1 MTVHAG
7 RPTTPQDKS
16 RELQRKLYLAAKRNR
31 NRRFH
36 ALYDRIFRP
45 DILRQAWEEVR
56 RNGGSA
62 GEDGVTIE
70 DVEREGVEQFLGQ
83 IEQDLKAGTYR
94 PKPVLR
100 VYIPKA
106 DGRQRPLGIPTVRDR
121 VVQQA
126 CKMVIEPIFEAN
138 FRDNSYGFRPKRS
151 AQQAVTEVKKALI
164 TGWWVVDA
172 DIQSYFDTIDHTMLM
187 SLLKRRI
194 SDRRVLKLIRQWLE
208 AGVLEDGVRNATE
221 IGSPQGG
228 VISPLLANI
237 YLHVLDMYW
246 AERYSS
252 LGKLIRYADD
262 FVIICRTRQD
272 AENALQIVKQIMDY
286 PETDT
291 SSHQNPCR
299 GYGSRWVRLSWL
311 PLPQEEIKEE
321 QQTLALH
328 LAFTKGHDSR
338 PKQNPFHHEENEI
351 EQHASRSDKISQS
364 SNSRMAELL
373 PHWKLHLE
381 IPATRPLCA
390 VSSGTMGSGKDRVS
404 WALERTCLSG
414 FDDATWIGILLPT
427 RNMCG
432 QTLKAPG
439 RRLSE
444 SRMRENLMSGS
455 MWQGMETRI
464 SSSNPRRHPLTLPPD
479 RWDSPRPKRLFYA
492 RTNSVKSALSRP
504 AHLRVT
510 LTVRQH

>member
-1 MTVHAG
+1 VTVHAA
-7 RPTTPQDKS
+7 RPITPQDKS
-16 RELQRKLYLAAKRNR
+16 RELQRKLYLEAKRCR

-62 GEDGVTIE
+62 GQDGVTIE

-106 DGRQRPLGIPTVRDR
+106 DGRQRPLGIPTVCDR

-126 CKMVIEPIFEAN
+126 CKVVIEPIFEAN

-151 AQQAVTEVKKALI
+151 AQQAVTVVKKALI

-172 DIQSYFDTIDHTMLM
+172 DIQGYFDTIDQSMLM
-187 SLLKRRI
+187 TLLKRRI

-237 YLHVLDMYW
+237 YLHVLDMFW

-252 LGKLIRYADD
+252 LGILIRYADD
-262 FVIICRTRQD
+262 FVIICRTKRD
-272 AENALQIVKQIMDY
+272 AENALQTVKQIMDILKLTLHPTKTRVVDMGQDGFDFLGFHFHKKKSKRSNKLLPY
-286 PETDT
+286 NWPSPKAMMSVRSKIHFITERMRL
-291 SSHQNPCR
+291 SNSLSEVIKFLNQVIR
-299 GYGSRWVRLSWL
+299 GWRNYFRIGNCTLKFQQLDRYVRSRLEQWVRAKLGSRGHWD
-311 PLPQEEIKEE
+311 E
-321 QQTLALH
+321 
-328 LAFTKGHDSR
+328 LAFR
-338 PKQNPFHHEENEI
+338 
-351 EQHASRSDKISQS
+351 AS
-364 SNSRMAELL
+364 MTEHGLEHFYL
-373 PHWKLHLE
+373 PGV
-381 IPATRPLCA
+381 CA
-390 VSSGTMGSGKDRVS
+390 VK
-404 WALERTCLSG
+404 
-414 FDDATWIGILLPT
+414 P
-427 RNMCG
+427 
-432 QTLKAPG
+432 
-439 RRLSE
+439 
-444 SRMRENLMSGS
+444 
-455 MWQGMETRI
+455 
-464 SSSNPRRHPLTLPPD
+464 
-479 RWDSPRPKRLFYA
+479 
-492 RTNSVKSALSRP
+492 
-504 AHLRVT
+504 
-510 LTVRQH
+510 

>member
-1 MTVHAG
+1 MTVHVA
-7 RPTTPQDKS
+7 RPITPQDKS

-31 NRRFH
+31 ERRFH

-70 DVEREGVEQFLGQ
+70 DVEREGEEQFLCQ
-83 IEQDLKAGTYR
+83 IEQDLKAGDYR

-151 AQQAVTEVKKALI
+151 AQQAVNEVKKGLI

-172 DIQSYFDTIDHTMLM
+172 DIQSYFDTIDHNLLM

-262 FVIICRTRQD
+262 FVIICRTKQD
-272 AENALQIVKQIMDY
+272 VETALKTVKQIMGILKLTLHPTKTRVVDMGQDGFDFLGFHFHKKKSMKSRKLLPY
-286 PETDT
+286 KWPAPKAMKAVRSKIHTITERR
-291 SSHQNPCR
+291 SLSNPLSEVIKYLNRVIR
-299 GYGSRWVRLSWL
+299 GWRNYFRIGNCTLKFQQLDRYVRWRLEQWAQSKQGSRGHWNEHAFRALLLQHGLEYFYL
-311 PLPQEEIKEE
+311 PGI
-321 QQTLALH
+321 
-328 LAFTKGHDSR
+328 
-338 PKQNPFHHEENEI
+338 
-351 EQHASRSDKISQS
+351 
-364 SNSRMAELL
+364 
-373 PHWKLHLE
+373 
-381 IPATRPLCA
+381 CA
-390 VSSGTMGSGKDRVS
+390 AK
-404 WALERTCLSG
+404 
-414 FDDATWIGILLPT
+414 P
-427 RNMCG
+427 
-432 QTLKAPG
+432 
-439 RRLSE
+439 
-444 SRMRENLMSGS
+444 
-455 MWQGMETRI
+455 
-464 SSSNPRRHPLTLPPD
+464 
-479 RWDSPRPKRLFYA
+479 
-492 RTNSVKSALSRP
+492 
-504 AHLRVT
+504 
-510 LTVRQH
+510 